1 MFSEVLFCIFVLI
14 ILYLATRF
22 LIIQTN
28 HVVVCATIGRKYTR
42 TMKEGVNMRGI
53 LEYPL
58 SYDWTYTD
66 QQYKTHHITGNE
78 LRLTG
83 QQIDLSPFE
92 CTTIDNVTVS
102 VDTLLVYKVVL
113 PKEAMYATLDPL
125 NLLCQQVTKNARFQI
140 KKYKKDDLSNYESDI
155 GNAICATIAKEW
167 TPLYGLSL
175 ESCEIQNISYDED
188 TLRRRRQFR
197 DGLSL
202 QERAHI
208 EQAHALNGAKS
219 LVAFR

>member
-1 MFSEVLFCIFVLI
+1 M
-14 ILYLATRF
+14 
-22 LIIQTN
+22 IIQTN
-28 HVVVCATIGRKYTR
+28 HVVVCASIGRKYSH
-42 TMKEGVNMRGI
+42 TMKEGIHFRGL

-83 QQIDLSPFE
+83 AQIDMAPFE
-92 CTTIDNVTVS
+92 CTTSDNVTIS
-102 VDTLLVYKVVL
+102 IDTLLVYKVVL

-125 NLLCQQVTKNARFQI
+125 NLLCQQVIKNARSQI
-140 KKYKKDDLSNYESDI
+140 KKYKKDDLSNYESEI
-155 GNAICATIAKEW
+155 GNAICAVIAKDW

-175 ESCEIQNISYDED
+175 ESCEIQNISCDED

-202 QERAHI
+202 QERSHI
-208 EQAHALNGAKS
+208 EQAHALSGAKS
-219 LVAFR
+219 LIAFK